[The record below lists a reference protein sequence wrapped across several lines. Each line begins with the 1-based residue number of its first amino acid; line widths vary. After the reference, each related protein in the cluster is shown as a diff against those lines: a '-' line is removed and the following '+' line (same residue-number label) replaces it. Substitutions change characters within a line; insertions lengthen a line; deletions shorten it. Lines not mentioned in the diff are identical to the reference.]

1 LEIEMTW
8 KSLSRLGVMAVLA
21 WTTQNAS
28 ALTQAVFFNHLTESA
43 TVAPV
48 LHDGDTLFLDTL
60 VTTEFGALSQS
71 VTFTLGSDVG
81 VVDGFNAWEVST
93 VTGKAPRLVGVN
105 IDVFDAAN
113 TLVFSDSFAG
123 VLAGFAH
130 SVFDHLSIGPG
141 TYRLVATGTGVRD
154 SSLDVSLTFATAV
167 PEPQT
172 YALMLAGLGLVGF
185 AARRRK

>member
-1 LEIEMTW
+1 MTW
-8 KSLSRLGVMAVLA
+8 KTLARVGMLAVLA
-21 WTTQNAS
+21 WSTQNAS
-28 ALTQAVFFNHLTESA
+28 AATQSVFFNHLTESA
-43 TVAPV
+43 TVAPA

-60 VTTEFGALSQS
+60 VTTETGALSQS
-71 VTFTLGSDVG
+71 VTFTLGSDIG
-81 VVDGFNAWEVST
+81 VVDGFNAWEIST
-93 VTGKAPRLVGVN
+93 AAGSAPRLVGVN
-105 IDVFDAAN
+105 IDIFDSAN
-113 TLVFSDSFAG
+113 SLVFSDTFAG

-130 SVFDHLSIGPG
+130 SLFDHLPIGPG
-141 TYRLVATGTGVRD
+141 IYKLVATGTGVRD